1 MMTVT
6 AEVVPGVDPARVEAR
21 VFELLAELRTNPPNA
36 EEIERCRQISVADWV
51 FGHEKVHQQALS
63 VVLALSL
70 FDLEYLDLHL
80 ERLLATDT
88 DRMLAAADRYIRPER
103 GSVVGWSLPKS

>member
-1 MMTVT
+1 
-6 AEVVPGVDPARVEAR
+6 
-21 VFELLAELRTNPPNA
+21 
-36 EEIERCRQISVADWV
+36 V

-63 VVLALSL
+63 VGLALAL

-88 DRMLAAADRYIRPER
+88 GRLLSVADRYLRPER
-103 GSVVGWSLPKS
+103 GSIVGWSLPKS